1 MSAIAPDQDD
11 DNQFFNVLTEPQDSE
26 SSGEEQIPTN
36 QSVLQ
41 QVQPTGS
48 GIRHPNRFPLHP
60 RIHHYN
66 KVAVFGLTVFHPA
79 FRPLLQLT

>member
-36 QSVLQ
+36 QNVLQ
-41 QVQPTGS
+41 QVQPPQS
-48 GIRHPNRFPLHP
+48 GFLRYPTHLLNPP
-60 RIHHYN
+60 R
-66 KVAVFGLTVFHPA
+66 LC
-79 FRPLLQLT
+79 L